1 MALITLA
8 ALAFAWGIW
17 MVSTP
22 DYQGGRHFAGGL
34 ILAAGV
40 IVGIVGVI
48 AAISARRVDS

>member
-8 ALAFAWGIW
+8 VLAFAWGIW
-17 MVSTP
+17 VISTP

-40 IVGIVGVI
+40 IVGIVGVV